1 MATPALPVRTVLAHF
16 RPFIKPYRGRLAI
29 CLALIAVG
37 PVLDAANLWLFKVL
51 VDDVLAPRNFE
62 LFGTVAAL
70 FVGVM
75 VVGGILSFADDYLCT
90 WVGERFVLDLRD
102 RLFAHM
108 HRMSPGFFE
117 RRPVGDLLARLS
129 GDVNAIESLVVSGL
143 MQLVS
148 FGTRLLVYG
157 GLLFFLNWQL
167 ALVSLVSVPAFA
179 LASRW
184 FSRRLKAAAR
194 ETSRRGG
201 QIGAVAEESLGNA
214 ALVHAYNRQPAE
226 TRRFRTENLGSF
238 AASMVAA
245 RLRALFSPL
254 IDLFEVAAV
263 LVVAG
268 FAVWQMAQDALTLGG
283 LIVFLGYLSQMYAPI
298 KGLAGLT
305 NTVFAAS
312 AGAERIIEI
321 LRERPSVEESP
332 HPVPLG
338 RAHGAI
344 TLENV
349 RFTYPGTER
358 PALDGVTVTVPPGG
372 TLAVVG
378 PSGAG
383 KTTLTKLLLRFY
395 DPDAGRVR
403 LDGVDLRDLSLVR
416 VRENLAAVLQETLVF
431 DGTVRDNILWG
442 RPDATEAELVAA
454 AVAADAHD
462 FVTAL
467 PQGYDTPVGQ
477 RGRMLS
483 GGQRQRLAIAR
494 AMIRDAPVLLLDEPT
509 TGLDAHSTEQV
520 MGPMRRLMHGRTTIV
535 ISHNL
540 LTVTDA
546 DQILYLEHGRVL
558 GAGTHRELLINC
570 PGYAHLHRLHHGP
583 GARRAGTAQS
593 ATAQSPTTQGGTGR
607 PGAVWADLD
616 RERARHR
623 YPVGHPQGPRPQ
635 PVPRRRARTGAARLF
650 QSNGH

>member
-1 MATPALPVRTVLAHF
+1 MAPPPGGTPALPVREVLAHF
-16 RPFIKPYRGRLAI
+16 WPHTRPYRGRLAV
-29 CLALIAVG
+29 CLAFIAVG
-37 PVLDAANLWLFKVL
+37 PMVDAANLWLFKVL
-51 VDDVLAPRNFE
+51 VDDVLTPRNFDA
-62 LFGTVAAL
+62 FSTVAAL
-70 FVGVM
+70 FVGIM
-75 VVGGILSFADDYLCT
+75 VLGGILSFADDYLCT

-117 RRPVGDLLARLS
+117 RRPVGDLLSRLS

-148 FGTRLLVYG
+148 YGVRLLVYG

-167 ALVSLVSVPAFA
+167 ALVSLVSVPLFA
-179 LASRW
+179 LASRY
-184 FSRRLKAAAR
+184 FSKRLKTAAR

-245 RLRALFSPL
+245 RLRAIFTPL
-254 IDLFEVAAV
+254 IDLFEIGAV
-263 LVVAG
+263 LVVAA
-268 FAVWQMAQDALTLGG
+268 FAVWQMSQDALTLGG
-283 LIVFLGYLSQMYAPI
+283 LLVFLGYLSQMYSPI

-305 NTVFAAS
+305 NTIFAAS

-321 LRERPSVEESP
+321 LREEPSVVESP
-332 HPVPLG
+332 HPVPLD
-338 RAHGAI
+338 RAQGA
-344 TLENV
+344 LSLDGV
-349 RFTYPGTER
+349 RFTYPGAEH
-358 PALDGVTVTVPPGG
+358 PALDGITVTVPPGG

-395 DPDAGRVR
+395 DPDAGRVG
-403 LDGVDLRDLSLVR
+403 LDGVDLRDLDLVR

-442 RPDATEAELVAA
+442 RPGATEDEMVAA
-454 AVAADAHD
+454 AKAADAHD
-462 FVTAL
+462 FVTAM
-467 PQGYDTPVGQ
+467 PEGYDTPVGQ
-477 RGRMLS
+477 RGRLLS

-520 MGPMRRLMHGRTTIV
+520 MGPMKRLMRGRTTVV

-546 DQILYLEHGRVL
+546 DHILYLERGQVL
-558 GAGTHRELLINC
+558 GAGTHRQLLTTC
-570 PGYAHLHRLHHGP
+570 PGYAHLYRLHNGP
-583 GARRAGTAQS
+583 G
-593 ATAQSPTTQGGTGR
+593 
-607 PGAVWADLD
+607 
-616 RERARHR
+616 
-623 YPVGHPQGPRPQ
+623 GPR
-635 PVPRRRARTGAARLF
+635 
-650 QSNGH
+650 

>member
-1 MATPALPVRTVLAHF
+1 MTAPTGGTPALPVREVLAHF
-16 RPFIKPYRGRLAI
+16 WPYTRPYRGRLAV
-29 CLALIAVG
+29 CLAFIAVG
-37 PVLDAANLWLFKVL
+37 PMIDAANLWLFKIL
-51 VDDVLAPRNFE
+51 VDDVLAPRDFDA
-62 LFGTVAAL
+62 FSTVATL
-70 FVGVM
+70 FVGIM

-117 RRPVGDLLARLS
+117 RRPVGDLLSRLS

-148 FGTRLLVYG
+148 YGVRLLVYG

-167 ALVSLVSVPAFA
+167 ALVALVSVPLFA
-179 LASRW
+179 LASRY
-184 FSRRLKAAAR
+184 FSTRLKAAAR
-194 ETSRRGG
+194 ETSKRGG
-201 QIGAVAEESLGNA
+201 RIGAVAEESLGNA

-254 IDLFEVAAV
+254 IDLFEIAAV
-263 LVVAG
+263 LVVAA
-268 FAVWQMAQDALTLGG
+268 FAVWQMSQDALTLGG
-283 LIVFLGYLSQMYAPI
+283 LLVFLGYLSQMYAPI

-305 NTVFAAS
+305 TTIFAAS

-321 LRERPSVEESP
+321 LREEPSVVESP
-332 HPVPLG
+332 HPVPLE
-338 RAHGAI
+338 RARGAI
-344 TLENV
+344 ALDGV
-349 RFTYPGTER
+349 RFTYPGTDR
-358 PALDGVTVTVPPGG
+358 PALDGITLDVPPGG

-395 DPDAGRVR
+395 DPEAGRVR
-403 LDGVDLRDLSLVR
+403 LDGVDLRDLDLVR

-431 DGTVRDNILWG
+431 DGSVRDNILWG
-442 RPDATEAELVAA
+442 RPDATEEEMLAA
-454 AVAADAHD
+454 ARAADAHE
-462 FVTAL
+462 FVSAL
-467 PQGYDTPVGQ
+467 PQGYDTAVGQ
-477 RGRMLS
+477 RGRLLS

-520 MGPMRRLMHGRTTIV
+520 MGPMRRLMTGRTTIM

-546 DQILYLEHGRVL
+546 DRILYLEKGRVL
-558 GAGTHRELLINC
+558 GAGTHTELLTTC
-570 PGYAHLHRLHHGP
+570 PGYAHLYRLHHGAN
-583 GARRAGTAQS
+583 GARRPV
-593 ATAQSPTTQGGTGR
+593 PTPQHER
-607 PGAVWADLD
+607 PPVPGAVWADLD
-616 RERARHR
+616 RERARAR
-623 YPVGHPQGPRPQ
+623 YPVGHPLGPPPQ
-635 PVPRRRARTGAARLF
+635 PFPRRRGRTPAGTLF
-650 QSNGH
+650 RSNGR

>member
-1 MATPALPVRTVLAHF
+1 MRTVLAHF
-16 RPFIKPYRGRLAI
+16 WPYTRPYRGRLAV
-29 CLALIAVG
+29 CLAFIAVG
-37 PVLDAANLWLFKVL
+37 PMIDAANLWLFKIL
-51 VDDVLAPRNFE
+51 VDDVLTPRNFDA
-62 LFGTVAAL
+62 FGTVAAL
-70 FVGVM
+70 FVGIM
-75 VVGGILSFADDYLCT
+75 VLGGLLSFADDYLCT

-117 RRPVGDLLARLS
+117 RRPVGDLLSRLS

-148 FGTRLLVYG
+148 YGVRLVVYG

-167 ALVSLVSVPAFA
+167 ALVSLVSVPLFA
-179 LASRW
+179 LASRY
-184 FSRRLKAAAR
+184 FSKRLKAAAR
-194 ETSRRGG
+194 ETSKRGG
-201 QIGAVAEESLGNA
+201 RIGAVAEESLGNA

-226 TRRFRTENLGSF
+226 TRRFRIENLGSF

-245 RLRALFSPL
+245 RLRAIFSPL
-254 IDLFEVAAV
+254 IDLFEIGAV
-263 LVVAG
+263 LVVAA
-268 FAVWQMAQDALTLGG
+268 FAVWQMSQDALTLGG
-283 LIVFLGYLSQMYAPI
+283 LLVFLGYLSQMYSPI

-305 NTVFAAS
+305 NTIFAAS

-321 LRERPSVEESP
+321 LREEPSVAEHP
-332 HPVPLG
+332 HPVPLD
-338 RAHGAI
+338 RARGAVR
-344 TLENV
+344 LDDV
-349 RFTYPGTER
+349 RFTYPGTDR
-358 PALDGVTVTVPPGG
+358 PALDGISLDVPPGG

-395 DPDAGRVR
+395 DPEHGRVA
-403 LDGVDLRDLSLVR
+403 LDDVDLRDLDLVR
-416 VRENLAAVLQETLVF
+416 VRENVAAVLQETLVF
-431 DGTVRDNILWG
+431 DGSVRDNILWG
-442 RPDATEAELVAA
+442 RPDATEPEMIAA
-454 AVAADAHD
+454 ARAADAHD

-477 RGRMLS
+477 RGRLLS

-520 MGPMRRLMHGRTTIV
+520 MGPMRRLMTGRTTIV

-546 DQILYLEHGRVL
+546 DRILYLEKGRIL
-558 GAGTHRELLINC
+558 GAGTHTELLTGC
-570 PGYAHLHRLHHGP
+570 PGYAHLYRLHHG
-583 GARRAGTAQS
+583 ANA
-593 ATAQSPTTQGGTGR
+593 
-607 PGAVWADLD
+607 
-616 RERARHR
+616 
-623 YPVGHPQGPRPQ
+623 
-635 PVPRRRARTGAARLF
+635 
-650 QSNGH
+650 